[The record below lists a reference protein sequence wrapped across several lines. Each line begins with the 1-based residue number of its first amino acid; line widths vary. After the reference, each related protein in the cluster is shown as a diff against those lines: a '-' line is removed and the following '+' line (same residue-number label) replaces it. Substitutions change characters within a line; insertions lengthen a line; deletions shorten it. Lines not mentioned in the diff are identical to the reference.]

1 MFISQRSLHVPTS
14 PIRKLAPIANRV
26 QAAGRKI
33 YHLNIGQPDIT
44 TPEGFYKGINSFR
57 PRVLAYGN
65 SQGYEPL
72 LKAIQKYYK
81 DWNIDFDLDDIYITN
96 GGSEALAFAVETTCD
111 PGDNVLMFEPFYAN
125 YKSFTGA
132 YSVEIN
138 GVPTSVEDGYH
149 LPDAATIE
157 KHINSRTRAIIL
169 SNPGNPTG
177 VIYTR
182 EEMDM
187 LAKLVLKY
195 DLALISDEAYR
206 EFVYDGE
213 YTSFAMLPELNDNVV
228 IIDSVSKRYSACG
241 ARIGCIITR
250 NKALQQEIYKC
261 CQARLT
267 CPSIE
272 QAGAAGLY
280 TTPHSYWAEVR
291 EEYTKR
297 RDTIKEALAQMP
309 GVQSSDPKGAFYV
322 MVKMPVDDM
331 ENFAKWLLEDFS
343 IDNETVMITPGNGFY
358 ASDMSRGKDECRL
371 AYILN
376 CDDLKKAMH
385 ILAEGLK
392 QYPGRTDK

>member
-1 MFISQRSLHVPTS
+1 MFISQRSLNIPTS
-14 PIRKLAPIANRV
+14 PIRKLAPIADRV
-26 QAAGRKI
+26 EAEGRKI
-33 YHLNIGQPDIT
+33 YHLNIGQPDIS
-44 TPEGFYKGINSFR
+44 TPEGFYEGVKEFH

-65 SQGYEPL
+65 SQGYAPL
-72 LKAIQKYYK
+72 VKAIQGYYK
-81 DWNIDFDLDDIYITN
+81 EWGIDLDLKDIYITN
-96 GGSEALAFAVETTCD
+96 GGSEALSFAVETTCD
-111 PGDNVLMFEPFYAN
+111 PGDNILMFEPFYAN

-132 YSVEIN
+132 FNVEIN
-138 GVPTSVEDGYH
+138 GVPTSVENGYH

-157 KHINSRTRAIIL
+157 KYINSRTRAIML

-187 LAKLVLKY
+187 LAKIVLKY
-195 DLALISDEAYR
+195 NIALIADEAYR

-213 YTSFAMLPELNDNVV
+213 YTSFAKLTELNDNLL

-261 CQARLT
+261 CQARL
-267 CPSIE
+267 CCSDID
-272 QAGAAGLY
+272 QSGAVGLY
-280 TTPHSYWAEVR
+280 KTPYEYWSQVR

-297 RDTIKEALAQMP
+297 RDTIKAALDAMP

-331 ENFAKWLLEDFS
+331 ESFAKWMLEDFS
-343 IDNETVMITPGNGFY
+343 IDNETVMVTPGSGFY
-358 ASDMSRGKDECRL
+358 ASDMARGKDEARL

-376 CDDLKKAMH
+376 CEDLKKAMH

-392 QYPGRTDK
+392 KYPGRTK